1 MANLQVSGGIT
12 INLLQNGDN
21 LNTTLNAT
29 KPLYQTFKKG
39 TTDFSPDWEAMNDS
53 DRPIVFPRVYSVMD
67 GITLTPTNVSWKYNN
82 VAMTF
87 DANGLATAPSLIA
100 GKIRQVDYNG
110 TKALKIIGN
119 VASDTNNDSDTIT
132 FTGNV
137 TSGGQVVTVSADITL
152 LVEEAS
158 NNLYR
163 LFLLTSDDVIDG
175 DQTSISL
182 QAVLYNNGAQVT
194 TGIEYEFLDQGGTVL
209 QAKGTSNT
217 LTVTREMVDAE
228 LMIVCKAYVNN
239 AVVAQEQRQVWD
251 ATDPY
256 TIVCDKGTNIRQRQN
271 EDVTYSFSL
280 MNARTGSIVSGVV
293 FTIKVYKNSDSTDI
307 TSQFTKTNTSITITG
322 AKIYE
327 HKSLYVDAACTIN
340 Q

>member
-39 TTDFSPDWEAMNDS
+39 TSDFVPDWANMNDA

-67 GITLTPTNVSWKYNN
+67 AALLVPTNVSWKYNN

-87 DANGLATAPSLIA
+87 DGTGLATAPSLVA
-100 GKIRQVDYNG
+100 GKIRQIDYNG
-110 TKALKIIGN
+110 SKALKIVGN
-119 VASDTNNDSDTIT
+119 VASETNNDSDTIT

-175 DQTSISL
+175 DQTQISL
-182 QAVLYNNGAQVT
+182 QAALYNNGALVI
-194 TGIEYEFLDQGGTVL
+194 TGVQYEFLDQGGTVL
-209 QAKGTSNT
+209 KTKSTSNI
-217 LTVTREMVDAE
+217 LDVTKAMVDSE
-228 LMIVCKAYVNN
+228 LMVVCKAYVNN
-239 AVVAQEQRQVWD
+239 VAVAQEQKQVWD

-280 MNARTGSIVSGVV
+280 LNARTGAVMTGTV
-293 FTIKVYKNSDSTDI
+293 FTLKVYKNSNSSDI

-340 Q
+340 L